1 VAWAFWFVDCGA
13 RLVELLLLL
22 LLLLLV
28 VVVSLLFVVL
38 CVVLPDDEDD
48 EEEVVLE
55 LDVLCVEPGSATAR
69 ATAPAIPET
78 PTTEVMAFTR
88 ARSRRR
94 VRFGWSNIAAPS
106 AWSADRC
113 RIAVHYP
120 WR

>member
-13 RLVELLLLL
+13 WLVELLL

-48 EEEVVLE
+48 EEELE